1 MKVFEKARKFAGAAA
16 LALGAAAVGAA
27 LVYQPR
33 VNATVNAPSTPPPV
47 QQSASQGAAASPAP
61 ALALPDIAGM
71 VEKVGDAVVN
81 IQVTGRT
88 PARNDETNDFE
99 QFGPFG
105 EFMRRF
111 GMPLQPFQAPE
122 PMHGIG
128 SGFIISADGYIVTND
143 HVIDHADQITVKLG
157 DKREFAAKVVGRDAL
172 TDVALLK
179 IKAHGLPAAKIGN
192 SDSLRVGQWVVAIG
206 APFGFDRTATQGI
219 VSALHRSLPNE
230 TYVPFIQTDVA
241 VNPGN
246 SGGPLLDLAG
256 NVVGINSQIYSR
268 SGGYMGLSFAIP
280 ANVAMNVV
288 EQIKATGHVER
299 GWLGVALQEVTP
311 DLAQSFNLDKPRG
324 ALVSSVNHDGPAAQG
339 GVKPGDIIVAWDG
352 HPVLDSGDLPPL
364 VGSSKS
370 GKRVWVS
377 VIRDGKERQ
386 LEVTVGKYPDNGQAE
401 LAEAGGGSSGAAQ
414 LNILVSDLTPEQ
426 HKELGVRDGVLVN
439 QVQPGAA
446 ADAGVQPGDVL
457 LQLNGKPVHNVA
469 SLRQL
474 VKHMPS
480 DRSVSL
486 LVKRNDMTLFLA
498 LRAGA
503 GGAG

>member
-1 MKVFEKARKFAGAAA
+1 MNIFKSARKFAGAAA
-16 LALGAAAVGAA
+16 LAIGAAAVGAA

-33 VNATVNAPSTPPPV
+33 VNATDQAPSAPLV
-47 QQSASQGAAASPAP
+47 QQAVPPRAAAAP

-81 IQVTGRT
+81 IQVTGKT
-88 PARNDETNDFE
+88 PVRADETNDFE

-111 GMPLQPFQAPE
+111 GTPLQPFQAPE
-122 PMHGIG
+122 PTHGIG
-128 SGFIISADGYIVTND
+128 SGFIISGDGYIVTNN

-157 DKREFAAKVVGRDAL
+157 DKREFGAKVIGRDAL

-179 IKAHGLPAAKIGN
+179 IKAQGLPSAKIGN

-288 EQIKATGHVER
+288 DQLKATGRVER
-299 GWLGVALQEVTP
+299 GWLGVALQEVTH

-324 ALVSSVNHDGPAAQG
+324 ALVSSVNRDSPAAQG
-339 GVKPGDIIVAWDG
+339 GIKAGDVIVDWDG
-352 HPVLDSGDLPPL
+352 HAIVDSGDLPPL

-370 GKRVWVS
+370 GKRVSVN
-377 VIRDGKERQ
+377 VIRDGKQRQ

-401 LAEAGGGSSGAAQ
+401 LAEAGGDSSGAAQ
-414 LNILVSDLTPEQ
+414 LNILVTDLSPEQ
-426 HKELGVRDGVLVN
+426 RKELGVREGGVLVN

-457 LQLNGKPVHNVA
+457 LQLNGKPVRNVA

-480 DRSVSL
+480 NRSVSL
-486 LVKRNDMTLFLA
+486 LVKRNDATLFLA
-498 LRAGA
+498 LRTGS
-503 GGAG
+503 GGPG

>member
-1 MKVFEKARKFAGAAA
+1 MNIFRRAKRFAGAAA
-16 LALGAAAVGAA
+16 LALGAGAVGAA

-33 VNATVNAPSTPPPV
+33 VNATDQTPSTPPLV
-47 QQSASQGAAASPAP
+47 QQTAPQPAP

-71 VEKVGDAVVN
+71 VERVGDSVVN
-81 IQVTGRT
+81 IEVTGKT
-88 PARNDETNDFE
+88 PTQADDTNDFE

-111 GMPLQPFQAPE
+111 GIPMQPYQAPE

-128 SGFIISADGYIVTND
+128 SGFIISGDGYIVTNN
-143 HVIDHADQITVKLG
+143 HVVDHADKITVKLS
-157 DKREFAAKVVGRDAL
+157 DKREFDAKVVGRDAL
-172 TDVALLK
+172 TDVALLR
-179 IKAHGLPAAKIGN
+179 IKAHDLPTAKIGN
-192 SDSLRVGQWVVAIG
+192 SDGLRVGQWVVAIG

-280 ANVAMNVV
+280 SNVAMNVV
-288 EQIKATGHVER
+288 DQLKATGRVER

-311 DLAQSFNLDKPRG
+311 GLAQSFNLEKPHG
-324 ALVSSVNHDGPAAQG
+324 ALVSSVNRDGPAAQG
-339 GVKPGDIIVAWDG
+339 GIKPGDIIVAWDG
-352 HPVLDSGDLPPL
+352 HPIADSGDLPPL
-364 VGSSKS
+364 VGSSRS

-377 VIRDGKERQ
+377 VIRDGKQRQ
-386 LEVTVGKYPDNGQAE
+386 LEVTVGKFPDSGQQE
-401 LAEAGGGSSGAAQ
+401 LAEAGGDSANAAQ

-426 HKELGVRDGVLVN
+426 KKELAVREGVMVN

-457 LQLNGKPVHNVA
+457 LQLNGMPVHNVE

-474 VKHMPS
+474 VKRMPS
-480 DRSVSL
+480 NRNVSL

-498 LRAGA
+498 LRTGP
-503 GGAG
+503 GGQG

>member
-1 MKVFEKARKFAGAAA
+1 MNIIHRAKKFAGALA
-16 LALGAAAVGAA
+16 LALCAAAVGAA

-33 VNATVNAPSTPPPV
+33 VNATDKAPSPPLV
-47 QQSASQGAAASPAP
+47 QQSAPAP

-71 VEKVGDAVVN
+71 VERVGDSVVN
-81 IQVTGRT
+81 IEVAGKTQ
-88 PARNDETNDFE
+88 AASDDTNDLE

-111 GMPLQPFQAPE
+111 GIPMQPFQAPE
-122 PMHGIG
+122 PMQGIG
-128 SGFIISADGYIVTND
+128 SGFIISPDGYIVTNN
-143 HVIDHADQITVKLG
+143 HVVDHADKITVKLS
-157 DKREFAAKVVGRDAL
+157 DKREYTAKVVGRDAL

-179 IKAHGLPAAKIGN
+179 IKAHGLPTARIGN
-192 SDSLRVGQWVVAIG
+192 SDTLRVGQWVVAIG

-246 SGGPLLDLAG
+246 SGGPLLDLGG

-280 ANVAMNVV
+280 SNVAMNVV
-288 EQIKATGHVER
+288 DQLKTTGRVER

-311 DLAQSFNLDKPRG
+311 GLAQSFNLDKPRG
-324 ALVSSVNHDGPAAQG
+324 ALVSSVNRDGPAAQG
-339 GVKPGDIIVAWDG
+339 GIKPGDIIVAWDG
-352 HPVLDSGDLPPL
+352 HPIVDSGDLPPL
-364 VGSSKS
+364 VGSSRS
-370 GKRVWVS
+370 GKRVAVS

-386 LEVTVGKYPDNGQAE
+386 LEVTVGKYPDNGQEE
-401 LAEAGGGSSGAAQ
+401 LAEAGGGSGNAAQ

-426 HKELGVRDGVLVN
+426 KKELGVREGVMVN

-446 ADAGVQPGDVL
+446 ADAGMQPGDVL

-469 SLRQL
+469 ALRQL

-480 DRSVSL
+480 NRNVSL

-498 LRAGA
+498 LRTGS
-503 GGAG
+503 GGEG

>member
-1 MKVFEKARKFAGAAA
+1 
-16 LALGAAAVGAA
+16 
-27 LVYQPR
+27 
-33 VNATVNAPSTPPPV
+33 
-47 QQSASQGAAASPAP
+47 
-61 ALALPDIAGM
+61 
-71 VEKVGDAVVN
+71 
-81 IQVTGRT
+81 
-88 PARNDETNDFE
+88 
-99 QFGPFG
+99 
-105 EFMRRF
+105 
-111 GMPLQPFQAPE
+111 
-122 PMHGIG
+122 
-128 SGFIISADGYIVTND
+128 
-143 HVIDHADQITVKLG
+143 
-157 DKREFAAKVVGRDAL
+157 
-172 TDVALLK
+172 
-179 IKAHGLPAAKIGN
+179 
-192 SDSLRVGQWVVAIG
+192 
-206 APFGFDRTATQGI
+206 
-219 VSALHRSLPNE
+219 
-230 TYVPFIQTDVA
+230 VPFIQTDVA

-280 ANVAMNVV
+280 ANVAMSVV

-299 GWLGVALQEVTP
+299 GWLGIALQEVTP

-324 ALVSSVNHDGPAAQG
+324 ALVSSVNRDGPAAQG

-370 GKRVWVS
+370 GKRVSVS

-401 LAEAGGGSSGAAQ
+401 LAEADGGSSGAAQ

-426 HKELGVRDGVLVN
+426 HKELGVREGVLVN

-457 LQLNGKPVHNVA
+457 LQLNGKPVRNVA

-498 LRAGA
+498 LRAGS